1 MAKLMTY
8 VMCQRVTGFATVSQ
22 SQVSGRTFMTKG
34 PVASVAVALLLA
46 SSMETSA
53 LGALQSPYG
62 GRVAHHVFRADQNM
76 ARMRAAV
83 PQQATVFPSAR
94 PLPYPYNY
102 HETDGLS
109 RNPNDCAVWGCI
121 DSN

>member
-8 VMCQRVTGFATVSQ
+8 VMCQRVTGFATVFQ

-34 PVASVAVALLLA
+34 PLAFVAVALLLA

-53 LGALQSPYG
+53 LGALQSPYS
-62 GRVAHHVFRADQNM
+62 GRVAHHVSRADQNM

-83 PQQATVFPSAR
+83 QERATVFPSAR